1 MRMKT
6 LVISVILI
14 MALSSIAMPQSLV
27 RESFTYPATTLAGL
41 GSAGNGFSGSWVNDE
56 ANGIE
61 GLVSISGTRF
71 AYADLNYEIPHD
83 SLHLQVVKSNAWAD
97 HNRYKRPLAEV
108 WPNEA
113 GKKYWVSYMVDIKE
127 PLPVGNTYFMVKLY
141 KGTGELVA
149 IGKGGGGPT
158 PPVFTCGSGWPGET
172 GDDVSATPIAAG
184 PVWVVAMFKMSG
196 TTDPARTY
204 MWIDPDPAGAEPD
217 TNDAIVK
224 RNTSM
229 SDGFDQIAL
238 EFGGDGADVRLVFDE
253 ITVASSFADLTAE
266 TPTGTVAR
274 ESFIYPATSVA
285 GLGSA
290 GNGFSG
296 PWVNDEANGIE
307 GLVSIS
313 GTRFAYADLNYEIPH
328 DSLHLQVVKSNAW
341 ADHNRYK
348 RPLAEVWPNE
358 AGKKYWVS
366 YMVDIKEPLPVGN
379 TYFMVK
385 LYKGTGELVA
395 IGKGGGGPT
404 PPVFTCGSGWPG
416 ETGDDVSATPIAAGP
431 VWVVAM
437 FKMSGTTD
445 PARTYMWID
454 PDPAGAEPDTND
466 AIVKRNTS
474 MSDGFDQIALEFGG
488 DGADVRLVFDEI
500 TIASSFD
507 DLTKTAG
514 ISRKETILFDYSL
527 SQNYPNP
534 FNPTT
539 SITYS
544 LKQTGNV
551 RLSVFDILGREVA
564 VLVDDVQNAG
574 QHTITFSG
582 TDLSTGIYLY
592 RLQVG
597 REVITKKMVLV
608 K

>member
-1 MRMKT
+1 MRMRT
-6 LVISVILI
+6 VVISVVLI

-27 RESFTYPATTLAGL
+27 RESFSYPATTLAGL
-41 GSAGNGFSGSWVNDE
+41 GTASNGFSGSWVTDE
-56 ANGIE
+56 AGGIE
-61 GLVSISGTRF
+61 GLVAVSGTRF

-83 SLHLQVVKSNAWAD
+83 TLHLQVVKSNAWAD
-97 HNRYKRPLAEV
+97 HNRYKRPLDGA

-113 GKKYWVSYMVDIKE
+113 GKKYWVSYLLDIKE
-127 PLPVGNTYFMVKLY
+127 PLPIENTYFMVKLY
-141 KGTGELVA
+141 KGSGELLA
-149 IGKGGGGPT
+149 IGKAGGGPT
-158 PPVFTCGSGWPGET
+158 PPVFTCGSGWVGE
-172 GDDVSATPIAAG
+172 GDDVSATPITAG
-184 PVWVVAMFKMSG
+184 PVWIVTMVKMSG
-196 TTDPARTY
+196 GTGSDRTY
-204 MWIDPDPAGAEPD
+204 MWIDPDPSVEPD

-224 RNTSM
+224 RNSSM
-229 SDGFDQIAL
+229 PEGFDHIAL

-274 ESFIYPATSVA
+274 ESFSYPATSVA

-296 PWVNDEANGIE
+296 PWVTDEAGGIE
-307 GLVSIS
+307 GLVAVS
-313 GTRFAYADLNYEIPH
+313 GTRFAYVDLNYEIPH
-328 DSLHLQVVKSNAW
+328 DTLHLQVVKSNAW

-366 YMVDIKEPLPVGN
+366 YLLDIKEPLPIEN

-385 LYKGTGELVA
+385 LYKGSGELLA
-395 IGKGGGGPT
+395 IGKAGGGPT
-404 PPVFTCGSGWPG
+404 PPVFTCGSGWVG
-416 ETGDDVSATPIAAGP
+416 EGDDVSATPITAGP
-431 VWVVAM
+431 VWIVTMV
-437 FKMSGTTD
+437 KMSGGTGSD
-445 PARTYMWID
+445 RTYMWID
-454 PDPAGAEPDTND
+454 PDPSVEPDTND
-466 AIVKRNTS
+466 AIVKRNSS
-474 MSDGFDQIALEFGG
+474 MPEGFDHIALEFGG

-500 TIASSFD
+500 TVASSFA
-507 DLTKTAG
+507 DLTKTSG
-514 ISRKETILFDYSL
+514 ISRKETVSFEYSL

-539 SITYS
+539 NITYS
-544 LKQTGNV
+544 LKQTGEV

-574 QHTITFSG
+574 QHTITFTG

-592 RLQVG
+592 RLQIG
-597 REVITKKMVLV
+597 KEVITKKMVLV